1 MLSRLNY
8 RVVLF
13 AFAFIFGVVFSIPTL
28 TNSDSGKK
36 ITLGLDLQGGL
47 HMLLGVKTDE
57 AVVSRIKSIA
67 GTVKYILDDNDAVV
81 DNLHIDDKTNE
92 VRFNALDSDEFTK
105 ISEWLKK
112 DLEGVSI
119 VQNGSLFSPPLPK

>member
-1 MLSRLNY
+1 MLNRLNY

-28 TNSDSGKK
+28 TGSDSGKK

-67 GTVKYILDDNDAVV
+67 GTVKYILDDHDAVT
-81 DNLHIDDKTNE
+81 DNLTYRYRDK
-92 VRFNALDSDEFTK
+92 RD
-105 ISEWLKK
+105 
-112 DLEGVSI
+112 
-119 VQNGSLFSPPLPK
+119 